1 MNKRMKKL
9 LKNLGVVLAITTITA
24 TSVLANESENKQIF
38 STWAVKELND
48 AISYGLINGQV
59 IQEDM
64 RCPISELKYMELCEN
79 VVKKIE
85 EIPGT
90 TKKEELTITM
100 PESGEVTKQDMLEM
114 LHTILTNYEY
124 STDLGIDIDNIVS
137 CMKELEVV
145 RGDGKN
151 EGLENTCTVEQAV
164 VMSRRFVESIYDLCD
179 ADSEGLF
186 WKVESNGNTVYLV
199 GSIHIGKAGMYPIR
213 DEIMEA
219 YESADEFYGE
229 IDFFG
234 QESAEAQAM
243 KVYND
248 GTTVKDYLSE
258 EYYEKL
264 TQILKEYNITP
275 EDLGNSKD
283 WDITLAL
290 PYLAVQGAEES
301 EDLSEND
308 TIGVD
313 YLFAYHA
320 LQDHKPIKALETFEE
335 HWGAFDIH
343 MSQEVKTYKLESAID
358 EMLELDEQ
366 AEENQDLMVEAINDM
381 QEEWKEGD
389 TETLKDIFIVSVNEE
404 TKKLPEDKQKLEE
417 EYNKALVDDRDQIMA
432 DSIDE
437 ALQSKEGKTYFIIA
451 GLAHFISDTGVLTR
465 LEEKGYKI
473 ERIK

>member
-24 TSVLANESENKQIF
+24 TSVLANESENKQTF

-48 AISYGLINGQV
+48 ALSYGLINGQV

-124 STDLGIDIDNIVS
+124 STDLGIDIDNIAS

-145 RGDGKN
+145 RGDGKK
-151 EGLENTCTVEQAV
+151 EGLEDTCTVEQAV

-186 WKVESNGNTVYLV
+186 WKVEGNGNTVYLL

-219 YESADEFYGE
+219 YESSDEFYGE

-234 QESAEAQAM
+234 QESEESQAM

-275 EDLGNSKD
+275 EDLGNSKE
-283 WDITLAL
+283 WDISLTL
-290 PYLAVQGAEES
+290 PYLAVDGAEES

-308 TIGVD
+308 TLGVD
-313 YLFAYHA
+313 HLFAYHA
-320 LQDHKPIKALETFEE
+320 LQDHKPIKGLETFEE
-335 HWGAFDIH
+335 HWGAFDIN
-343 MSQEVKTYKLESAID
+343 MSQEVKTYALESTID
-358 EMLELDEQ
+358 QMLDRDEQ
-366 AEENQDLMVEAINDM
+366 DQNLVVESINYM

-389 TETLKDIFIVSVNEE
+389 AETLKDVFIESVKEE
-404 TKKLPEDKQKLEE
+404 AKKLPEDKQKLHE
-417 EYNKALVDDRDQIMA
+417 EYNKALMDDRDEIMA

-451 GLAHFISDTGVLTR
+451 GLAHFISDTGVITR
-465 LEEKGYKI
+465 LEEKGYKV

>member
-1 MNKRMKKL
+1 MNKRMRKILTK
-9 LKNLGVVLAITTITA
+9 LGVTIAVTVIA
-24 TSVLANESENKQIF
+24 SSAVLANESDNKPKF
-38 STWAVKELND
+38 SRWAVKEIND
-48 AISYGLINGQV
+48 ALSYGLINAQV

-64 RCPISELKYMELCEN
+64 RCPISEAKYMELCEN
-79 VVKKIE
+79 VAKKIG

-90 TKKEELTITM
+90 TKKGELTITM
-100 PESGEVTKQDMLEM
+100 PESGKVTKQNMLEM
-114 LHTILTNYEY
+114 LHTILINYEY
-124 STDLGIDIDNIVS
+124 STDLGIDITNIAS
-137 CMKELEVV
+137 CMKALEVV
-145 RGDGKN
+145 KGDGKS
-151 EGLENTCTVEQAV
+151 EGLEDTCTVEQAV
-164 VMSRRFVESIYDLCD
+164 LMSRRFVESTYDLCD
-179 ADSEGLF
+179 ADSEGLL
-186 WKVESNGNTVYLV
+186 WKVESDGNTVYLV

-234 QESAEAQAM
+234 QESEEVQAM

-275 EDLGNSKD
+275 EDLGNSKE
-283 WDITLAL
+283 WNIALTL

-308 TIGVD
+308 TLGVD
-313 YLFAYHA
+313 HLFAYHA
-320 LQDHKPIKALETFEE
+320 LQDRKPIKALETFEE

-366 AEENQDLMVEAINDM
+366 EKEDRNLMVESINYM

-389 TETLKDIFIVSVNEE
+389 VETLNDIFVVSVNEE

-417 EYNKALVDDRDQIMA
+417 EYNKALIDDRDQIMA

-451 GLAHFISDTGVLTR
+451 GLAHFVSDTGVLTR
-465 LEEKGYKI
+465 LEEKGYKV
-473 ERIK
+473 ERIE

>member
-9 LKNLGVVLAITTITA
+9 FTKLGVVLAITTIA
-24 TSVLANESENKQIF
+24 STSVLANEN
-38 STWAVKELND
+38 
-48 AISYGLINGQV
+48 
-59 IQEDM
+59 
-64 RCPISELKYMELCEN
+64 
-79 VVKKIE
+79 
-85 EIPGT
+85 
-90 TKKEELTITM
+90 
-100 PESGEVTKQDMLEM
+100 
-114 LHTILTNYEY
+114 
-124 STDLGIDIDNIVS
+124 
-137 CMKELEVV
+137 
-145 RGDGKN
+145 
-151 EGLENTCTVEQAV
+151 
-164 VMSRRFVESIYDLCD
+164 
-179 ADSEGLF
+179 
-186 WKVESNGNTVYLV
+186 
-199 GSIHIGKAGMYPIR
+199 
-213 DEIMEA
+213 
-219 YESADEFYGE
+219 
-229 IDFFG
+229 
-234 QESAEAQAM
+234 
-243 KVYND
+243 
-248 GTTVKDYLSE
+248 
-258 EYYEKL
+258 
-264 TQILKEYNITP
+264 
-275 EDLGNSKD
+275 
-283 WDITLAL
+283 
-290 PYLAVQGAEES
+290 

-308 TIGVD
+308 TLEVD
-313 YLFAYHA
+313 CLLAYHA
-320 LQDHKPIKALETFEE
+320 LQDRKPIKALETFEE